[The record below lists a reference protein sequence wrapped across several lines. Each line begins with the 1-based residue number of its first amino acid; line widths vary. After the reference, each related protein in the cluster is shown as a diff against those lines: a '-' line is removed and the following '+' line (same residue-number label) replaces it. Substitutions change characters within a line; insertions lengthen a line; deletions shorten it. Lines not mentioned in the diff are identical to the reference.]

1 MIEQKT
7 FKVKISREFSYEYEV
22 KANNEDDAI
31 DKAFDDW
38 EGETDDVELI
48 EEECYRADCMES
60 EEVKNDW
67 QSTRTANFRELWQSL
82 Y

>member
-7 FKVKISREFSYEYEV
+7 FKIIISREFSYEYEV

-31 DKAFDDW
+31 EKAFDDW

-60 EEVKNDW
+60 EEIEDD
-67 QSTRTANFRELWQSL
+67 
-82 Y
+82 

>member
-1 MIEQKT
+1 MTKQKT
-7 FKVKISREFSYEYEV
+7 FRIIISREFSYEYEV

-31 DKAFDDW
+31 DKAYNDF

-60 EEVKNDW
+60 EEIENDW
-67 QSTRTANFRELWQSL
+67 
-82 Y
+82 

>member
-60 EEVKNDW
+60 EEVKND
-67 QSTRTANFRELWQSL
+67 
-82 Y
+82 

>member
-1 MIEQKT
+1 MSKQKT
-7 FKVKISREFSYEYEV
+7 FRIIISREFSYEYEV

-31 DKAFDDW
+31 EKAYDDW

-60 EEVKNDW
+60 EEL
-67 QSTRTANFRELWQSL
+67 EE
-82 Y
+82 

>member
-7 FKVKISREFSYEYEV
+7 FRVQISREFSYEYEV

-31 DKAFDDW
+31 QKAYDDW
-38 EGETDDVELI
+38 DGETDDVELI

-60 EEVKNDW
+60 EEVEND
-67 QSTRTANFRELWQSL
+67 F
-82 Y
+82 

>member
-7 FKVKISREFSYEYEV
+7 FKIIISREFSYEYEV

-31 DKAFDDW
+31 EKAFDDW

-60 EEVKNDW
+60 EEIEDDW
-67 QSTRTANFRELWQSL
+67 
-82 Y
+82 

>member
-31 DKAFDDW
+31 DKAFNDW

-48 EEECYRADCMES
+48 EEECYRADCMKS
-60 EEVKNDW
+60 EEVKND
-67 QSTRTANFRELWQSL
+67 
-82 Y
+82 